1 MGERDN
7 ELLVCPQKGDRQS
20 ENDGVSL
27 PGGPVTGREL
37 AEGGPALR
45 RFKLRMAVIG
55 VVALTIA
62 GGGVAHAEE
71 ASSTDAVVTAT
82 TSDAE
87 PGGENVYD
95 LIVNGEAKV
104 LDEGETVT
112 FDLLPAPPATAP
124 GAVSP
129 RVIYPGNGG
138 SISVTASNGVYRW
151 KVLASCATGFDG
163 NFAITDLS
171 SGFSGGFAPAFGLSG
186 AVPTSKLKG
195 HRYSGTLSGVAFNGL
210 IPCAWTGPNN
220 TLYQY

>member
-1 MGERDN
+1 M
-7 ELLVCPQKGDRQS
+7 
-20 ENDGVSL
+20 
-27 PGGPVTGREL
+27 
-37 AEGGPALR
+37 R
-45 RFKLRMAVIG
+45 RFKLSFAVIG
-55 VVALTIA
+55 VLALTVA

-71 ASSTDAVVTAT
+71 PSSTDAVL
-82 TSDAE
+82 TSDTSE
-87 PGGENVYD
+87 IDPGGENTYD
-95 LIVNGEAKV
+95 LVVNGEAKV

-124 GAVSP
+124 GTVSP

-138 SISVTASNGVYRW
+138 SISVTASNGVYHW

-163 NFAITDLS
+163 TFAITDLT

-186 AVPTSKLKG
+186 SVTTSKLKG

-220 TLYQY
+220 TIYQY